1 MLGERKTARHFGGIN
16 YRDGKDFMLKN
27 NMEVFFMQVKMN
39 LMRSR
44 RLALTEN
51 IDKQLLLT

>member
-1 MLGERKTARHFGGIN
+1 
-16 YRDGKDFMLKN
+16 MLKN